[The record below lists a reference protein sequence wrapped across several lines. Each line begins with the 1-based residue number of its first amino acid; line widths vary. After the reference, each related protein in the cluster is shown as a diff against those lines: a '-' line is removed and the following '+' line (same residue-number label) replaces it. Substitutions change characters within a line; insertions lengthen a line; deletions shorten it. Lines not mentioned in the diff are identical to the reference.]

1 MAAAVTVVRP
11 GAEVRDRLVRLLR
24 QAGLEVGDDDVLP
37 AAWSDDQILAAL
49 RERRSRLLVVPFRQP
64 AGAGPRA
71 NGIDLLQ
78 RLEREA
84 PDVARA
90 PIVLP
95 VTVFGAGAV
104 KLLLGEANLDET
116 LTRETRHRILVV
128 PEEELE
134 QARVAELVRLHL
146 RLHGGPTPAPTPP

>member
-11 GAEVRDRLVRLLR
+11 AADVRERLLRLLR
-24 QAGLEVGDDDVLP
+24 QAGVAVADDDVLP
-37 AAWSDDQILAAL
+37 AAWSDDETLAAL

-64 AGAGPRA
+64 AGAGTRS

-84 PDVARA
+84 PEAARA
-90 PIVLP
+90 PVVLP

-104 KLLLGEANLDET
+104 KLLLGDANLDET

-134 QARVAELVRLHL
+134 QARVAELVRLHV
-146 RLHGGPTPAPTPP
+146 RLHGGPPAALPAR